1 MIVSTEFS
9 KLAKV
14 KFVKIPAWLWM
25 PVSAGFRVAVWAR
38 EDLINVLLPAKLP
51 KLTETRLEIQTD
63 S

>member
-14 KFVKIPAWLWM
+14 EFVKIPAWLWM

-38 EDLINVLLPAKLP
+38 TDLTIMLLPAKLP
-51 KLTETRLEIQTD
+51 KLTETRLEIQRD